1 MKLPEV
7 ENPGKYVGL
16 YVVDFGEHTG
26 LGFTAR
32 EVAELLESEKF
43 RDVTVYKIYNAY
55 PDGRMEIKGV
65 RRDIFELETGM
76 FFYSQDEV
84 TAERDYKELVEAALA
99 AAPPERAKVH
109 LAKYGEN
116 SYVTALIYP
125 AEYNEEFSR
134 WLLERDYKTA
144 GAAEGGIEA
153 VQRYYDQGAEVLR
166 RHQLFGETGFPSR
179 TGEELLVATK
189 VAVQR

>member
-7 ENPGKYVGL
+7 KNPGKYVGL
-16 YVVDFGEHTG
+16 YVVDFGEHTA
-26 LGFTAR
+26 LGFTAQ

-43 RDVTVYKIYNAY
+43 GDVTVYKIYNAY
-55 PDGRMEIKGV
+55 PDGRMELKGV

-76 FFYSQDEV
+76 FFYSQDEA
-84 TAERDYKELVEAALA
+84 TAQRDYKELIEGALA
-99 AAPPERAKVH
+99 EAPPGRAKVH
-109 LAKYGEN
+109 LAKYSED
-116 SYVTALIYP
+116 SFVTALIYP
-125 AEYNEEFSR
+125 AEYDEEFSR
-134 WLLERDYKTA
+134 WLIERDYKTA

-166 RHQLFGETGFPSR
+166 RHQLFGESSLASR
-179 TGEELLVATK
+179 TGEELLAAVK